1 MITSRYAKL
10 YIEQDMLSHKGMIS
24 IGPGLHTYSI
34 SSSGFG
40 FLGRFSDQLRKAFD
54 AKIPHANLK
63 KVLWERVFFSPSM
76 PFNFKQHCQWG
87 AAESQAVFFLHL
99 NAHEDLTRVSSMM
112 LPVEISV
119 LNAHCKSLMLLICPL
134 LSLLK
139 HRIRCYD
146 CAVLVLATSTGMFT
160 NFLTSLSK
168 CLGATR
174 GAEFWNFLEIKK
186 VILWLVQV
194 SR

>member
-63 KVLWERVFFSPSM
+63 KVGLWERVFFFSINAIQFQATLSM
-76 PFNFKQHCQWG
+76 GCGRKSG
-87 AAESQAVFFLHL
+87 SVFF
-99 NAHEDLTRVSSMM
+99 A
-112 LPVEISV
+112 
-119 LNAHCKSLMLLICPL
+119 
-134 LSLLK
+134 
-139 HRIRCYD
+139 
-146 CAVLVLATSTGMFT
+146 
-160 NFLTSLSK
+160 SK
-168 CLGATR
+168 CARRSNKSFKHDASCGDFSAQRPL
-174 GAEFWNFLEIKK
+174 
-186 VILWLVQV
+186 
-194 SR
+194 